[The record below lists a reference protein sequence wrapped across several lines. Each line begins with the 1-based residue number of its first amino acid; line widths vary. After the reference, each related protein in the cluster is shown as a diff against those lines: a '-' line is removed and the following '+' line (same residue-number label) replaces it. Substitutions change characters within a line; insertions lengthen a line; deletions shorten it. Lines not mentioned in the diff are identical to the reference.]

1 MSLVSGVAERLR
13 RPDLL
18 QAFLAVSLLLIFALA
33 VGWPGTG
40 DPNLSWTGVAQVR
53 SVTLMLLATY
63 VGVFSAAGR
72 AGRLETLLALPVVA
86 LLALPVEAL
95 AYAASYPPV
104 PVWWLVAQPLLD
116 VTAYFGVGLA
126 LGLATRRLAALWPL
140 LPPLLF
146 VGLLGA
152 SVGLELPLLN
162 PLATAATLSWVH
174 LAVSAVLALA
184 TLSACIRAKMAHGD

>member
-1 MSLVSGVAERLR
+1 MRLVLGVAERLR

-18 QAFLAVSLLLIFALA
+18 QAFLAVSLLLTFALA

-53 SVTLMLLATY
+53 SVTLLLLASY
-63 VGVFSAAGR
+63 VGVFSAAER

-86 LLALPVEAL
+86 LLALPAEAL

-104 PVWWLVAQPLLD
+104 PVWWLALQPLLD

-126 LGLATRRLAALWPL
+126 LGLATGRVAALWPL

-184 TLSACIRAKMAHGD
+184 TLSVCIRANIAYGD

>member
-1 MSLVSGVAERLR
+1 MRFVLGVAERLR

-18 QAFLAVSLLLIFALA
+18 QAFLAASLLLIFAVA
-33 VGWPGTG
+33 VGWPGAG
-40 DPNLSWTGVAQVR
+40 DPNDSWTGVAQVR
-53 SVTLMLLATY
+53 SVTLMLLASY
-63 VGVFSAAGR
+63 AGVFSAAER

-86 LLALPVEAL
+86 LLTLPVEAL

-104 PVWWLVAQPLLD
+104 PVWWFVAQPLLD

-126 LGLATRRLAALWPL
+126 LGLATRRITALWPL

-152 SVGLELPLLN
+152 SVGLGLPLVN
-162 PLATAATLSWVH
+162 PLATAAIVSWVH
-174 LAVSAVLALA
+174 LAVSSVLALA
-184 TLSACIRAKMAHGD
+184 TLGVCIRARLEHGN

>member
-1 MSLVSGVAERLR
+1 MRLLSAVAERVR

-18 QAFLAVSLLLIFALA
+18 QAFSALSALLVFALA
-33 VGWPGTG
+33 INWPGTG
-40 DPNLSWTGVAQVR
+40 DPNHSWTGVAQVR
-53 SVTLMLLATY
+53 SVTLLLLASY
-63 VGVFSAAGR
+63 VGVFSAAGTT
-72 AGRLETLLALPVVA
+72 GRLETLLALPLVW
-86 LLALPVEAL
+86 LLTLPVEAL

-126 LGLATRRLAALWPL
+126 LGEATKRIAALWPL

-162 PLATAATLSWVH
+162 PLATAARVSWIH
-174 LAVSAVLALA
+174 LAVSSALALA
-184 TLSACIRAKMAHGD
+184 TCAWCIRAKMTHGD

>member
-1 MSLVSGVAERLR
+1 MRLLAAVAERVR

-18 QAFLAVSLLLIFALA
+18 QAFAALSVLLTFALA

-40 DPNLSWTGVAQVR
+40 DPNLSWTGVAQAR
-53 SVTLMLLATY
+53 SVLLLLLGGY
-63 VGVFSAAGR
+63 IGVFSATEVP
-72 AGRLETLLALPVVA
+72 GRLETLLALPVIV

-95 AYAASYPPV
+95 AYAVSYPPV

-116 VTAYFGVGLA
+116 VMAYFGVGLA
-126 LGLATRRLAALWPL
+126 LGGTTRRIAALWPL

-152 SVGLELPLLN
+152 SIGLELPLLN
-162 PLATAATLSWVH
+162 PLATAARVSWIH
-174 LAVSAVLALA
+174 LAASLVLALA
-184 TLSACIRAKMAHGD
+184 TCAWCIRANILHGD